1 IVAAIEPTDVGDL
14 SQIGRMDQRQ
24 LNVLAEGMAR
34 ALLRAREAPGKIGLV
49 DADMRKRLADDV
61 AFGSTSV
68 GRDMIR
74 GFEQGL
80 AQTRP

>member
-1 IVAAIEPTDVGDL
+1 
-14 SQIGRMDQRQ
+14 
-24 LNVLAEGMAR
+24 
-34 ALLRAREAPGKIGLV
+34 IGLV

-80 AQTRP
+80 AQTRPLQRASIEAEAQVYAAIQDLAVFLSSQIGRYTVASDGLFR